1 MGSPAVSDVS
11 VPLESVIHTHEL
23 NRRQPRQPDFA
34 AVISALVSLARTMAD
49 SPERTLQQLVEAA
62 LTLCHAHSAGISL
75 LEDENGRKI
84 FRWHGVAGEYAPHL
98 WGTTPRD
105 FSPCGT
111 VLDTNQIQLMS
122 HLDRHFRY
130 FADVKPSIAEALLVP
145 FHVGGEAVGTLWVIS
160 HDESR
165 QFDREDARVLTTLG
179 EFAAAAYQTLSRL
192 IALKGII
199 ATIREPLLVLDET
212 FRIKMASR
220 SFYETFRV
228 TPALTEGRLLYE
240 IGDGQWDIPELRVLL
255 DDVLSKDK
263 AVENF
268 EVRHDFPAL
277 GRLTMSL
284 SARRLRREGNPTALI
299 LLALEDV
306 TARKQIEEE
315 LLRSN
320 EDAQRFAYVAAH
332 DLRAPLNSAMMLLQL
347 LQQKTEAKL
356 RDDESQILALATAN
370 LQRLQALMS
379 DMLAYAQVGGAGK
392 RTAVSLR
399 EPLQMALSNLQ
410 KDIEETGAQVNF
422 GLLPT
427 LRTDRYQLTL
437 VFQNLISNAIKFR
450 SDQPPC
456 LQIGAKKEKG
466 EWTVFIGDNG
476 QGFDPQYAEQ
486 IFLPFKRLHGPDT
499 PGSGIGLATCKRI
512 VERLGGRIW
521 AEAAQGEGAT
531 FYFTLPANSSVPA
544 SAVSRAG

>member
-1 MGSPAVSDVS
+1 
-11 VPLESVIHTHEL
+11 
-23 NRRQPRQPDFA
+23 
-34 AVISALVSLARTMAD
+34 
-49 SPERTLQQLVEAA
+49 
-62 LTLCHAHSAGISL
+62 
-75 LEDENGRKI
+75 
-84 FRWHGVAGEYAPHL
+84 
-98 WGTTPRD
+98 
-105 FSPCGT
+105 
-111 VLDTNQIQLMS
+111 
-122 HLDRHFRY
+122 
-130 FADVKPSIAEALLVP
+130 
-145 FHVGGEAVGTLWVIS
+145 VGTLWVIS

-220 SFYETFRV
+220 SFYETFQV

-255 DDVLSKDK
+255 DDVLSKEK

-356 RDDESQILALATAN
+356 RDDESQMLALATAN

-392 RTAVSLR
+392 RTTVSLR

-410 KDIEETGAQVNF
+410 RDIEETGAQVNF

-450 SDQPPC
+450 SDRPPC

-486 IFLPFKRLHGPDT
+486 IFLPFKRLHGPNT

-531 FYFTLPANSSVPA
+531 FYFTLPANSSVPG

>member
-1 MGSPAVSDVS
+1 MVSPAMSGVS
-11 VPLESVIHTHEL
+11 VPLESVIHTREL
-23 NRRQPRQPDFA
+23 NRRKPRPPDSA
-34 AVISALVSLARTMAD
+34 GVISALVSLARTMAD

-62 LTLCHAHSAGISL
+62 LALCHAHSAGISL

-98 WGTTPRD
+98 WGTTPRE

-122 HLDRHFRY
+122 HLDRHFGY

-220 SFYETFRV
+220 SFYETFQV

-255 DDVLSKDK
+255 DDVLSKEK

-356 RDDESQILALATAN
+356 RDDESQMLALATAN

-392 RTAVSLR
+392 RTTVSLR

-410 KDIEETGAQVNF
+410 RDIEETGAQVNF

-450 SDQPPC
+450 SDRPPC

-486 IFLPFKRLHGPDT
+486 IFLPFKRLHGPNT

-531 FYFTLPANSSVPA
+531 FYFTLPANSSVPG

>member
-1 MGSPAVSDVS
+1 MSSQAASGVS
-11 VPLESVIHTHEL
+11 VPLESVIHTREL
-23 NRRQPRQPDFA
+23 NRRLPRPPDFPG
-34 AVISALVSLARTMAD
+34 VIRALVTLARTMAD

-62 LTLCHAHSAGISL
+62 LALCQAHSAGISL

-111 VLDTNQIQLMS
+111 VLDTNQVQLMS
-122 HLDRHFRY
+122 RLERHFGY
-130 FADVKPSIAEALLVP
+130 FADVKPGIAEALLVP

-160 HDESR
+160 HDDSR
-165 QFDREDARVLTTLG
+165 QFDREDVRVLTTLG

-220 SFYETFRV
+220 SFYQTFRV

-240 IGDGQWDIPELRVLL
+240 IGNGQWDIPELRVLL
-255 DDVLSKDK
+255 DDVLSKEK
-263 AVENF
+263 AIENF
-268 EVRHDFPAL
+268 EIRHDFPAL
-277 GRLTMSL
+277 GPRTMLL

-306 TARKQIEEE
+306 TARKQIEDE

-356 RDDESQILALATAN
+356 TNDESQMLSLATAN
-370 LQRLQALMS
+370 LQRLQALMT
-379 DMLAYAQVGGAGK
+379 DMLAYAQVGGTAK
-392 RTAVSLR
+392 RTAVPLQ

-410 KDIEETGAQVNF
+410 KDIEETGAQVNI

-427 LRTDRYQLTL
+427 IRTDRYQLTL
-437 VFQNLISNAIKFR
+437 VFQNLIGNAIKFR
-450 SDQPPC
+450 SDRRPC

-466 EWTVFIGDNG
+466 EWTVSIGDNG

-486 IFLPFKRLHGPDT
+486 IFLPFKRLHGSDT

-521 AEAAQGEGAT
+521 AEAAQGTGAT
-531 FYFTLPANSSVPA
+531 FYFTLP
-544 SAVSRAG
+544 RK

>member
-1 MGSPAVSDVS
+1 
-11 VPLESVIHTHEL
+11 
-23 NRRQPRQPDFA
+23 
-34 AVISALVSLARTMAD
+34 
-49 SPERTLQQLVEAA
+49 
-62 LTLCHAHSAGISL
+62 
-75 LEDENGRKI
+75 
-84 FRWHGVAGEYAPHL
+84 
-98 WGTTPRD
+98 
-105 FSPCGT
+105 
-111 VLDTNQIQLMS
+111 
-122 HLDRHFRY
+122 
-130 FADVKPSIAEALLVP
+130 
-145 FHVGGEAVGTLWVIS
+145 VGTIWVIS

-220 SFYETFRV
+220 SFYETFQV

-255 DDVLSKDK
+255 DDVLSKEK

-356 RDDESQILALATAN
+356 RDDESQMLALATAN

-392 RTAVSLR
+392 RTTVSLR

-410 KDIEETGAQVNF
+410 RDIEETGAQVNF

-450 SDQPPC
+450 SDRPPC

-486 IFLPFKRLHGPDT
+486 IFLPFKRLHGPNT

-531 FYFTLPANSSVPA
+531 FYFTLPANSSVPG

>member
-1 MGSPAVSDVS
+1 
-11 VPLESVIHTHEL
+11 
-23 NRRQPRQPDFA
+23 
-34 AVISALVSLARTMAD
+34 
-49 SPERTLQQLVEAA
+49 
-62 LTLCHAHSAGISL
+62 
-75 LEDENGRKI
+75 
-84 FRWHGVAGEYAPHL
+84 
-98 WGTTPRD
+98 
-105 FSPCGT
+105 
-111 VLDTNQIQLMS
+111 
-122 HLDRHFRY
+122 
-130 FADVKPSIAEALLVP
+130 
-145 FHVGGEAVGTLWVIS
+145 
-160 HDESR
+160 
-165 QFDREDARVLTTLG
+165 
-179 EFAAAAYQTLSRL
+179 
-192 IALKGII
+192 
-199 ATIREPLLVLDET
+199 
-212 FRIKMASR
+212 MASR
-220 SFYETFRV
+220 SFYETFQV

-255 DDVLSKDK
+255 DDVLSKEK

-356 RDDESQILALATAN
+356 RDDESQMLALATAN

-392 RTAVSLR
+392 RTTVSLR

-410 KDIEETGAQVNF
+410 RDIEETGAQVNF

-450 SDQPPC
+450 SDRPPC

-486 IFLPFKRLHGPDT
+486 IFLPFKRLHGPNT

-531 FYFTLPANSSVPA
+531 FYFTLPANSSVPG